1 VIYSRL
7 TKGVVAVLVALL
19 TSLGLTAITPVTS
32 ASALDGKNFD
42 PGLIISDSVFF
53 DFGTMTAED
62 IQRFLDSQVP
72 VCGSGPT
79 GMPCLKN
86 YKTDTPE
93 KIAEVGKCQYMP
105 AQKNISAAQI
115 IFNISRACGINPR
128 VLLVTLQKEQGLVQA
143 KIPSPY
149 MYRAAMG
156 YGCPDSDPGIC
167 GKVWTGLFNQLY
179 KAAGQFQWYGDPNG
193 SFTYLRPGRQVSI
206 SYHPDAARACGKQS
220 FTLKSQ
226 ATANLYY
233 YTPFVPNKASLGNLR
248 GTGDRCSSYGNRNF
262 WRFYW
267 DWFGSPI
274 GGGFLLKS
282 ATSDP
287 YFISN
292 DIKYPLSDPDLVKEL
307 APLGPL
313 GEISKEYL
321 DSFKTGIPL
330 TRIIK
335 TAPVNN
341 VSTYFFISGGKKYLI
356 SNCEQATNLGLD
368 CQAAVALTQVQLDAL
383 PTGPFRSDITGVV
396 KGAPVAPATT
406 SSFFLVNETKKYP
419 VDCAKIHLLGFTCT
433 NAKEL
438 KQAELDALLT
448 VRLSAAALGIS
459 SMLNL
464 TDGSRVLLRAGEK
477 REVLDDASLTAEGI
491 GSIAPSP
498 LKLKDFDYLPWG
510 LPVAL
515 DGSLFANKDLKR
527 DAVLAGGVMYDIDP
541 ETRKEIDFTK
551 IFRATTGTL
560 STAGM
565 SKVPEAKPLGSLIVD
580 DNEHTWLLSKS
591 GKTKVE
597 STSTWVKKAAE
608 VPNSL
613 AEKFPTTEDVI
624 TGANFIKADTQKTVF
639 LLKDGVIRATFNEA
653 DRAIL
658 ATGLSSTKVIPVSVS
673 GLSFIPRSVM
683 VLPPGLVVKNK
694 QTGVVGIIDS
704 PSSMIAFND
713 KSMKLKLAEAR
724 ILTTIQ
730 LVGYP
735 SATTFG
741 PYKLSCAGQ
750 IYVVANS
757 FLHETK
763 LDVAK
768 ELPGVSTKLS
778 DAVCS
783 QLTITDKSFGRYIG
797 HSFIDPVSKKTI
809 KKAYKI
815 VKGKRLPFINLAQY
829 KLDNLTEPP
838 LIWVDDD
845 FIKNLPLGAQMP
857 VKSTV
862 VPKPPIVTQPKTYT
876 IVAGDT
882 LTLIATRFKTT
893 VARLM
898 ELNNLVNSDRIRIGQ
913 VLKLP

>member
-1 VIYSRL
+1 VIFSRL
-7 TKGVVAVLVALL
+7 TKVVVAVLVALL
-19 TSLGLTAITPVTS
+19 TSLGLTAITPVTT

-53 DFGTMTAED
+53 DFGTMTAAD

-72 VCGSGPT
+72 VCGSSST

-93 KIAEVGKCQYMP
+93 KIAEVGKCAYIP
-105 AQKNISAAQI
+105 AQKNVTAAQM
-115 IFNISRACGINPR
+115 IFNISKACGINPR

-143 KIPSPY
+143 RIPSPY

-167 GKVWTGLFNQLY
+167 GKVWIGLFNQLY

-206 SYHPDAARACGKQS
+206 SYHPDAARACGKQT

-292 DIKYPLSDPDLVKEL
+292 DVKYPLSDPDLVKEL

-313 GEISKEYL
+313 GEISKDYL

-341 VSTYFFISGGKKYLI
+341 VSQYFFISDGKKYLI

-368 CQAAVALTQVQLDAL
+368 CQAAVTLTQVQLDAL

-396 KGAPVAPATT
+396 KSAPVPPATT
-406 SSFFLVNETKKYP
+406 SSHFLVNATKKYP
-419 VDCAKIHLLGFTCT
+419 VDCARIHLLGFSCA

-438 KQAELDALLT
+438 KTAELDALQT
-448 VRLSAAALGIS
+448 IRLSAAALGIS

-464 TDGSRVLLRAGEK
+464 SDGSRVLIRTGQK

-491 GSIAPSP
+491 GAMAPSP
-498 LKLKDFDYLPWG
+498 LRLQDFDYLPWG

-527 DAVLAGGVMYDIDP
+527 DAVIFGGQMYDIDP
-541 ETRKEIDFTK
+541 GTRKDIDFTK
-551 IFRATTGTL
+551 IFRASTGTL

-565 SKVPEAKPLGSLIVD
+565 SKFPEAKPLTSLIID
-580 DNEHTWLLSKS
+580 ENDQAWLLTKR
-591 GKTKVE
+591 GKTKIE
-597 STSTWVKKAAE
+597 STSTWVKKASE
-608 VPNSL
+608 VTNAV

-624 TGANFIKADTQKTVF
+624 TGSNFIKADTQMTVF
-639 LLKDGVIRATFNEA
+639 MLKDGVIRATFNEA
-653 DRAIL
+653 DRTAM
-658 ATGLSSTKVIPVSVS
+658 ASEVSSPKVIPVSVS
-673 GLSFIPRSVM
+673 GLSFMPRSVM
-683 VLPPGLVVKNK
+683 VLPPGVVVRNK
-694 QTGVVGIIDS
+694 QTGVTGIIDT
-704 PSSMIAFND
+704 PKSMITFND
-713 KSMKLKLAEAR
+713 NSMKLN
-724 ILTTIQ
+724 LTEPRVLTNVQ

-735 SATTFG
+735 SAASFG
-741 PYKLSCAGQ
+741 PYKVSCAGQ

-757 FLHETK
+757 LLHETK
-763 LDVAK
+763 LAVAK

-778 DAVCS
+778 DAVCA
-783 QLTITDKSFGRYIG
+783 QLTITDKSFGSYIG
-797 HSFIDPVSKKTI
+797 HQYVDPVSKKTI

-815 VKGKRLPFINLAQY
+815 VKGKRLPFRSLAQY

-838 LIWVDDD
+838 LIWVNDD
-845 FIKNLPLGAQMP
+845 FVKNLPLGAQMP

-862 VPKPPIVTQPKTYT
+862 VPKPPVVTQPKTYT

-882 LTLIATRFKTT
+882 LSTIATRFKTT

-898 ELNNLVNSDRIRIGQ
+898 QLNNLVNSDRIKVGQ

>member
-1 VIYSRL
+1 MIYSRL
-7 TKGVVAVLVALL
+7 TKPLVALL
-19 TSLGLTAITPVTS
+19 IAGLTSFGLTAITP
-32 ASALDGKNFD
+32 ANALDGKNFD

-115 IFNISRACGINPR
+115 IYNIARACGINPR

-143 KIPSPY
+143 RIPSPY

-193 SFTYLRPGRQVSI
+193 SFTYLRPGRTVSI
-206 SYHPDAARACGKQS
+206 SYHPSASRNCGKQT

-233 YTPFVPNKASLGNLR
+233 YTPFVPNTASLTNLR
-248 GTGDRCSSYGNRNF
+248 GTGDNCSSYGNRNF

-292 DIKYPLSDPDLVKEL
+292 DIKYPLSDPELVKEL

-313 GEISKEYL
+313 GEISKAYL

-335 TAPVNN
+335 TAPINN
-341 VSTYFFISGGKKYLI
+341 VSVYYFISGGKKYLI
-356 SNCEQATNLGLD
+356 ASCEQATNLGLD
-368 CQAAVALTQVQLDAL
+368 CQAAVQLTQVQLDAL
-383 PTGPFRSDITGVV
+383 PTGPFRADITGVV
-396 KGAPVAPATT
+396 KSAPVAPALP
-406 SSFFLVNETKKYP
+406 SYFLVSATKKYP
-419 VDCAKIHLLGFTCT
+419 VDCAKSHLLGFTCT
-433 NAKEL
+433 TAKTL
-438 KQAELDALLT
+438 TTAELDALPT

-464 TDGSRVLLRAGEK
+464 ADGSRVFIRAGQR

-491 GSIAPSP
+491 GATAPSP
-498 LKLKDFDYLPWG
+498 LTLKDFDYLPWG
-510 LPVAL
+510 APIAL
-515 DGSLFANKDLKR
+515 DGSLFVHKDLKR
-527 DAVLAGGVMYDIDP
+527 DALLIGGQIYDIDV
-541 ETRKEIDFTK
+541 ETRKDIDFTK
-551 IFRATTGTL
+551 LFSSSTGTL
-560 STAGM
+560 STQGM
-565 SKVPEAKPLGSLIVD
+565 SMIPPAKPLTSLVKD
-580 DNEHTWLLSKS
+580 EESRTWLLNKD

-597 STSTWVKKAAE
+597 STSTWVKSASEISNA
-608 VPNSL
+608 L
-613 AEKFPTTEDVI
+613 ADKFPTTDKVI
-624 TGANFIKADTQKTVF
+624 TGDNYIKADTQGTTF
-639 LLKDGVIRATFNEA
+639 LLKNGIIRATYSAA
-653 DRAIL
+653 DRVVL
-658 ATGLSSTKVIPVSVS
+658 AEGLSSTDVIPVSVS
-673 GLSFIPRSVM
+673 GMSFIPKSVM
-683 VLPPGLVVKNK
+683 VLPTGLVVKNK
-694 QTGVVGIIDS
+694 KTGVTGIIDS
-704 PSSMIAFND
+704 ASGMITFNENSMT
-713 KSMKLKLAEAR
+713 LKLAEPRA
-724 ILTTIQ
+724 LTTLQ
-730 LVGYP
+730 LLGYP
-735 SATTFG
+735 SVGTFG
-741 PYKLSCAGQ
+741 PYKLSCSGQ
-750 IYVVANS
+750 IFVAANG
-757 FLHETK
+757 LVHETK
-763 LDVAK
+763 LEVAK
-768 ELPGVSTKLS
+768 ELPGVSTKVS
-778 DAVCS
+778 DASCA
-783 QLTITDKSFGRYIG
+783 QLTFTDKSFGRYIG
-797 HSFIDPVSKKTI
+797 HQFIDPVSKKSV

-815 VKGKRLPFINLAQY
+815 VRGKRLPFKNLAEY

-838 LIWVDDD
+838 LLWVDDA
-845 FIKNLPLGAQMP
+845 FIKNLPLGNTIVIKKP
-857 VKSTV
+857 TD
-862 VPKPPIVTQPKTYT
+862 PKPDTVTQPKSYT
-876 IVAGDT
+876 IVAGDS
-882 LTLIATRFKTT
+882 LTMIAKKFKTT
-893 VARLM
+893 VAKLM
-898 ELNNLVNSDRIRIGQ
+898 ELNKLVNSDRIRIGQ

>member
-1 VIYSRL
+1 MIYTRL
-7 TKGVVAVLVALL
+7 TKMIVAVLVALL
-19 TSLGLTAITPVTS
+19 TSFGLTAISPIAPAT
-32 ASALDGKNFD
+32 ALSGKNFD

-115 IFNISRACGINPR
+115 IYNISRACGINPR

-143 KIPSPY
+143 RIPSPY

-156 YGCPDSDPGIC
+156 YGCPDSDPAIC
-167 GKVWTGLFNQLY
+167 GKVWVGLFNQLY

-206 SYHPDAARACGKQS
+206 SYHPSAARNCGKQT
-220 FTLKSQ
+220 FTLRNQ

-233 YTPFVPNKASLGNLR
+233 YTPFVPNKAALTNLR
-248 GTGDRCSSYGNRNF
+248 GTGDNCSSYGNRNF

-292 DIKYPLSDPDLVKEL
+292 DVKYPLSDPDLVKEL

-321 DSFKTGIPL
+321 DSFTTGIPM

-341 VSTYFFISGGKKYLI
+341 VSTYFFVSGGKKYLI

-368 CQAAVALTQVQLDAL
+368 CTKAVTLTQVQLDAL

-396 KGAPVAPATT
+396 KSAAVAPAT
-406 SSFFLVNETKKYP
+406 SSFFLASATKKYP
-419 VDCAKIHLLGFTCT
+419 VDCARSHLLGFSCST
-433 NAKEL
+433 AKEL
-438 KQAELDALLT
+438 TTAELDALQT

-464 TDGSRVLLRAGEK
+464 PDGSRVNIRAGVK

-491 GSIAPSP
+491 GPIAPSP
-498 LKLKDFDYLPWG
+498 LSLKDFNYLPWG
-510 LPVAL
+510 MPIAM

-527 DAVLAGGVMYDIDP
+527 DVVLVGGQMYDIDP

-551 IFRATTGTL
+551 LFRASTGTL

-565 SKVPEAKPLGSLIVD
+565 SKLPQAKALTSLIVD
-580 DNEHTWLLSKS
+580 DNDVTWLLTKD

-597 STSTWVKKAAE
+597 STSTWVKKASA
-608 VPNSL
+608 VDNAL
-613 AEKFPTTEDVI
+613 AEKFPTTQDVV
-624 TGANFIKADTQKTVF
+624 TGSNFLQAHGQKTVF
-639 LLKDGVIRATFNEA
+639 LLRDGVARATFNEA
-653 DRAIL
+653 DRTIL
-658 ATGLSSTKVIPVSVS
+658 AAGLANPKVIPVTAS
-673 GLSFIPRSVM
+673 GLEFIPKSVM
-683 VLPPGLVVKNK
+683 VLPAGLTVRNR
-694 QTGVVGIIDS
+694 QTGQLGIIDS
-704 PSSMIAFND
+704 SNSMITFNST
-713 KSMKLKLAEAR
+713 SMNLKLPEPR
-724 ILTTIQ
+724 RLTTVQ
-730 LVGYP
+730 LLGYP
-735 SATTFG
+735 STSTFG
-741 PYKLSCAGQ
+741 PYKVSCAGV

-757 FLHETK
+757 LLHETK

-778 DAVCS
+778 DPVCA

-797 HSFIDPVSKKTI
+797 HQWIDPVSKKTI

-815 VKGKRLPFINLAQY
+815 VKGKRLPFRSLAQY

-838 LIWVDDD
+838 LIWVDDA
-845 FIKNLPLGAQMP
+845 FVKNLPLGPQMP
-857 VKSTV
+857 VVSTI
-862 VPKPPIVTQPKTYT
+862 VPKPNPQPAPKTYT

-882 LTLIATRFKTT
+882 LSTIASRFKTT

-898 ELNNLVNSDRIRIGQ
+898 ELNKLVNSDRISVGQ